1 VAEQVTA
8 GNLTLNR
15 LTRRVT
21 CGSVDVSLTSMELKL
36 LEHLMLHTGNT
47 VSRSELHDRV
57 WDMHFDPS
65 SNVIDAH
72 VARLRKKL
80 DKAGSSAII
89 STRRGIGFVLEPPRH
104 SQATT

>member
-1 VAEQVTA
+1 
-8 GNLTLNR
+8 
-15 LTRRVT
+15 
-21 CGSVDVSLTSMELKL
+21 VDVTLTSMELKL
-36 LEHLMLHTGNT
+36 LEHLMLHTGQT
-47 VSRSELHDRV
+47 ISRSELHDRV

-80 DKAGSSAII
+80 DKAGASAII

-104 SQATT
+104 SEATT

>member
-1 VAEQVTA
+1 M

-21 CGSVDVSLTSMELKL
+21 CNGNDVGLTSMELKL
-36 LEHLMLHTGNT
+36 LEHLMLRTGET
-47 VSRSELHDRV
+47 ISRSELHDKV

-80 DKAGSSAII
+80 QQAGASAAI
-89 STRRGIGFVLEPPRH
+89 STRRGIGFVLESVSP
-104 SQATT
+104 SAANT